1 MDYRQDTNCVMFDRV
16 TVFGQPMLFTTDY
29 LDHTTIPKGLYL
41 YAVRHHSE
49 DPQKPIQIC
58 QWAVVNR
65 YGSLLSAK
73 PICLQQHPK
82 LDNSFRDI
90 DPDKDW
96 YYEGYELTVKEY
108 LDEYPPKKE
117 KQKCHER

>member
-1 MDYRQDTNCVMFDRV
+1 MRFGKSAREHRFDAV
-16 TVFGQPMLFTTDY
+16 TVLGQPMLFTTDH
-29 LDHTTIPKGLYL
+29 LDHATIPKGMHL

-49 DPQKPIQIC
+49 YTEKPIQIC

-73 PICLQQHPK
+73 PIYLQQHPK

-96 YYEGYELTVKEY
+96 NYEGYEMTVKEY

-117 KQKCHER
+117 KQNCHER